1 MISKYFYGYNIV
13 AAGFIIQAVS
23 IGAMF
28 TYGIFFI
35 EFQSEFGWSRA
46 TISGASSL
54 AFLITGAIGVLAGRL
69 NDRIGPRVLIM
80 ASGISLGLAY
90 MLMSRIQSPWQ
101 IYLLYGGLAGIG
113 FSTHDVVTLSTVTR
127 WFVKR
132 RGMMSGIVK
141 VGTGTGQFVVPLIVT
156 ILVAAYG
163 WRNSYLII
171 GGVILVT
178 LLSVA
183 QMMRRD
189 PQGMGLLPDDAGDEV
204 SGAGNRDPEPD
215 ISLRAAA
222 RTSQFW
228 IMCLSE
234 FVTFLC
240 LLTMIVHIIPHGT
253 DIGLSLSTAAGVL
266 STIGGMSLLGRI
278 VMGTANDR
286 IGGKRSLIICY
297 AVLICALTFLQTANQ
312 TWMLL
317 LFAAIYGFAH
327 GGFFTVMSPAIA
339 ELFGTGSHGAIF
351 GVVLFSG
358 MIGGAIGP
366 LLTGRVFDVTGS
378 YHTAFIFLIG
388 AAIAGL
394 ILITF
399 LRPLQG
405 ANERR

>member
-1 MISKYFYGYNIV
+1 
-13 AAGFIIQAVS
+13 
-23 IGAMF
+23 
-28 TYGIFFI
+28 
-35 EFQSEFGWSRA
+35 
-46 TISGASSL
+46 
-54 AFLITGAIGVLAGRL
+54 
-69 NDRIGPRVLIM
+69 
-80 ASGISLGLAY
+80 
-90 MLMSRIQSPWQ
+90 
-101 IYLLYGGLAGIG
+101 
-113 FSTHDVVTLSTVTR
+113 
-127 WFVKR
+127 
-132 RGMMSGIVK
+132 
-141 VGTGTGQFVVPLIVT
+141 
-156 ILVAAYG
+156 
-163 WRNSYLII
+163 
-171 GGVILVT
+171 
-178 LLSVA
+178 
-183 QMMRRD
+183 
-189 PQGMGLLPDDAGDEV
+189 
-204 SGAGNRDPEPD
+204 
-215 ISLRAAA
+215 
-222 RTSQFW
+222 
-228 IMCLSE
+228 
-234 FVTFLC
+234 
-240 LLTMIVHIIPHGT
+240 MIVHIIPHGT

-278 VMGTANDR
+278 VMGTANDK

-297 AVLICALTFLQTANQ
+297 AVLICALIFLQTANQ